1 MLRYGFVILT
11 FKQNLLSI
19 LLVLNSSSCQSLHEH
34 IPFLI
39 LLNAE
44 LISIALIKQIDQSF
58 IV

>member
-19 LLVLNSSSCQSLHEH
+19 LLVINSSSCQSLHED